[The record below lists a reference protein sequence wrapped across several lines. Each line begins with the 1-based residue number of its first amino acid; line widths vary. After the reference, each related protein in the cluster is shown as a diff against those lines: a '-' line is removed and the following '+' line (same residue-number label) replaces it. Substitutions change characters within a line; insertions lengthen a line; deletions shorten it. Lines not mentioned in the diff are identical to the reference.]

1 MRKNRDISSD
11 PNYWLNYA
19 TFLMTT
25 LNRPDDAR
33 ALLQRSTQSL
43 PTHHHAHLI
52 SRFGALEFES
62 PHGDI
67 ERGRTI
73 FEGLVDTYKNS
84 YDLWDQYLAQELGAH
99 GDVER
104 ARALFERM
112 AKMKMR
118 PKRAKYVFKRWLSW
132 EKKLAD
138 EGAGNDK
145 NVARVKVLAEEYVE
159 GSGMKRVVAGEI
171 DDQSSG
177 KGKGSK

>member
-25 LNRPDDAR
+25 MNRPEDAR
-33 ALLQRSTQSL
+33 ALLQRATQSV
-43 PTHHHAHLI
+43 PTHQHAHLI
-52 SRFGALEFES
+52 SRFGALEFQS

-73 FEGLVDTYKNS
+73 FEGLVDTYKNGH
-84 YDLWDQYLAQELGAH
+84 DLWDQYLAQEMGSR
-99 GDVER
+99 GDVEK

-118 PKRAKYVFKRWLSW
+118 PKRARYMFKKWLDW
-132 EKKLAD
+132 ERKLTE
-138 EGAGNDK
+138 EGTASDK
-145 NVARVKVLAEEYVE
+145 SVARVKFLAEEYV
-159 GSGMKRVVAGEI
+159 GGNGAAKA
-171 DDQSSG
+171 
-177 KGKGSK
+177 